1 MQVKSRAQS
10 GDFIHSLFEYRPRYF
25 MANKAVQETT
35 VKSKTQIAKYF
46 ILKRG
51 IGKSWF
57 LNIPEHRYNLAPWR
71 LSRSAISI
79 FPLAIAI

>member
-1 MQVKSRAQS
+1 MDEINRAS
-10 GDFIHSLFEYRPRYF
+10 VSTGWDAIDNVMDGGLAGGELGIVVAP
-25 MANKAVQETT
+25 A
-35 VKSKTQIAKYF
+35 
-46 ILKRG
+46 G